1 MVWRFK
7 ISIKIVFTFMCL
19 ICPMMVLAHIKNE
32 SSQYPDIEFSDS
44 KFEIVLLVGAGIIP
58 ETPVF
63 EPDLELSKVD
73 LAAWAALASGLAEGG
88 ETPDMKKLSEA
99 AVSAG
104 LLDNLDGNASY
115 QDINQVLFNGVL
127 TPDNSDTFPSKSEAA
142 SFIASN
148 LTADINGETLLDR
161 RGMRVGPVGVV
172 TEVESR
178 LNPNGGSSYYITIA
192 NETFPLYTH
201 GRVANGP
208 TDLIQWKGRN
218 VRRSF
223 LKQLGEFTLWIYLE
237 AEPIQAV
244 SESTTAISAIAD
256 ESTGTEPQVA
266 TNHTLLYSL
275 VAAVLVLGGIL
286 FFRSKRS

>member
-7 ISIKIVFTFMCL
+7 NSIKKLFILMCL
-19 ICPMMVLAHIKNE
+19 IYPLTAVAHIKNE
-32 SSQYPDIEFSDS
+32 SSQFPDIEFSDS

-63 EPDLELSKVD
+63 EPDLELSKTD

-99 AVSAG
+99 ALSAG
-104 LLDNLDGNASY
+104 LLENLQGNASY
-115 QDINQVLFNGVL
+115 EDINLVLFDGIL
-127 TPDNSDTFPSKSEAA
+127 TPENPDAFPSKAEAA

-148 LTADINGETLLDR
+148 LSVDINGETLLDKR
-161 RGMRVGPVGVV
+161 EMRVGPTGEV
-172 TEVESR
+172 TQVESR

-208 TDLIQWKGRN
+208 TDLIQWNGRN

-223 LKQLGEFTLWIYLE
+223 LKELGDFTLWVYLE
-237 AEPIQAV
+237 AEPLQAV
-244 SESTTAISAIAD
+244 SASGTTIPAVAD
-256 ESTGTEPQVA
+256 ESAGTEPQVA
-266 TNHTLLYSL
+266 TNQSLLYSL
-275 VAAVLVLGGIL
+275 VAAVLVLGAIL

>member
-1 MVWRFK
+1 
-7 ISIKIVFTFMCL
+7 L

>member
-1 MVWRFK
+1 MPL
-7 ISIKIVFTFMCL
+7 TAA
-19 ICPMMVLAHIKNE
+19 AHIKNE
-32 SSQYPDIEFSDS
+32 SSQFPDIEFSDS

-63 EPDLELSKVD
+63 EPDLELSKTD

-99 AVSAG
+99 ALSAG
-104 LLDNLDGNASY
+104 LLEDLDGNANY
-115 QDINQVLFNGVL
+115 RDINHVLFDDVL
-127 TPDNSDTFPSKSEAA
+127 TLENADTIPSKAEAA
-142 SFIASN
+142 SFVAGN
-148 LTADINGETLLDR
+148 LTVDINGETLLDR
-161 RGMRVGPVGVV
+161 RGMMTGPVGEV

-178 LNPNGGSSYYITIA
+178 LNPNGGSSYYISIA

-218 VRRSF
+218 IRRSF
-223 LKQLGEFTLWIYLE
+223 LKQLGDFTLWGYLE

-244 SESTTAISAIAD
+244 SASGTTLTAVAD
-256 ESTGTEPQVA
+256 EPNGTEPQVV

-275 VAAVLVLGGIL
+275 LAAVLVLGVIL